1 MQDERRKKLVEGPI
15 LPALIFLAVPI
26 VLTNLLQTAYQLIDA
41 FWVGR
46 LGGEAVAVMS
56 VVFPVVFL
64 AIALGMGF
72 SIAASTLVAQQAGA
86 GNWDDVTHTASQSMF
101 IAIIMGLFLG
111 VLGYVL
117 SPYILSL
124 MGVPEEIYSDALAV
138 IRITFFT
145 TPFSFIFMTYQSLMR
160 GVGDTVKPL
169 KIVFSTVLLNAILDP
184 LFIFGFASI
193 PAMGVSGAAMAT
205 FFTQGISALAGMYIL
220 FKGSNGVRIV
230 PREFIIDAPFMKRL
244 MWLGAPT
251 SAEQVLRSL
260 GFIIMTTLVV
270 AYGTTEVAA
279 YGVGANVMMVVIIPA
294 LGLSLAVAALVGQNI
309 GAGKSDRAREAVG
322 VGLKFSFVALT
333 VAGILAYFLAK
344 PIVGFFISSD
354 SAEVV
359 SQAISFVQV
368 TTFSFGL
375 IGLQMVLF
383 GAFRAAG
390 SPGVALF
397 LTFVAQWLFQL
408 PLAFVLSR
416 YTSLGIEGIWWA
428 GPISQFATVVI
439 AFLWYRFG
447 SWQKTILTPEEQLA
461 GDVAEEILIEEGV
474 QKI

>member
-1 MQDERRKKLVEGPI
+1 
-15 LPALIFLAVPI
+15 
-26 VLTNLLQTAYQLIDA
+26 
-41 FWVGR
+41 
-46 LGGEAVAVMS
+46 
-56 VVFPVVFL
+56 
-64 AIALGMGF
+64 
-72 SIAASTLVAQQAGA
+72 
-86 GNWDDVTHTASQSMF
+86 
-101 IAIIMGLFLG
+101 
-111 VLGYVL
+111 
-117 SPYILSL
+117 
-124 MGVPEEIYSDALAV
+124 
-138 IRITFFT
+138 
-145 TPFSFIFMTYQSLMR
+145 
-160 GVGDTVKPL
+160 
-169 KIVFSTVLLNAILDP
+169 
-184 LFIFGFASI
+184 
-193 PAMGVSGAAMAT
+193 
-205 FFTQGISALAGMYIL
+205 
-220 FKGSNGVRIV
+220 
-230 PREFIIDAPFMKRL
+230 

-309 GAGKSDRAREAVG
+309 GAGKSDRAREAVR

-447 SWQKTILTPEEQLA
+447 SWQKTMLTPEEQLA